1 VSSAADRIKA
11 NAERLRQQQA
21 SPKAPTSPATPTSAD
36 LPSAA
41 PQEPSPP
48 APVENVVRQKNVR
61 RTVDLSPSAHRGLDT
76 WQRATADRLGLARVT
91 GQEVLTALV
100 DELLR
105 DAELAERITAA
116 IATSRR

>member
-1 VSSAADRIKA
+1 MSSAADRIKA

-21 SPKAPTSPATPTSAD
+21 SPKAPTSPATPTSAH

-48 APVENVVRQKNVR
+48 ATVENVVRQKNVR

-76 WQRATADRLGLARVT
+76 WQRTTADRLGLARVT